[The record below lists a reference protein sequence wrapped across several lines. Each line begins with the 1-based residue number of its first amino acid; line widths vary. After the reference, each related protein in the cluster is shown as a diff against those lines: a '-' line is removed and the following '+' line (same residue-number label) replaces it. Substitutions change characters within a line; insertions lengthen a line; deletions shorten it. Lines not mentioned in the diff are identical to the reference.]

1 MENVTV
7 TDHGS
12 QLDSTNL
19 ALSWDHDGARWHVWE
34 QDPSVLY
41 KNPPLGVG
49 RRKAGWFATRELD
62 ATNKVNAALIRKARE
77 IAVQAG
83 LYEKAAEDK
92 RQKAEAE
99 AVERQ
104 RLIILHQH
112 KEAAE
117 ELYAACK
124 LALSGTTNPAIE
136 PVLRAALEKADG
148 HAARS

>member
-12 QLDSTNL
+12 MPGYTNI
-19 ALSWDHDGARWHVWE
+19 ALSWTHDGARWHVWE

-41 KNPPLGVG
+41 KNPPLGAMLRG
-49 RRKAGWFATRELD
+49 KGWFPTRKLD
-62 ATNKVNAALIRKARE
+62 ATNKVNAAMVKNARD
-77 IAVQAG
+77 IARQAG

-124 LALSGTTNPAIE
+124 LAVDVVSDPAVAE
-136 PVLRAALEKADG
+136 AVRASIRKAE
-148 HAARS
+148 AVAE

>member
-77 IAVQAG
+77 IARQAG

-124 LALSGTTNPAIE
+124 LAVDVVSDPAVAE
-136 PVLRAALEKADG
+136 AVRASIRKAE
-148 HAARS
+148 AVAE